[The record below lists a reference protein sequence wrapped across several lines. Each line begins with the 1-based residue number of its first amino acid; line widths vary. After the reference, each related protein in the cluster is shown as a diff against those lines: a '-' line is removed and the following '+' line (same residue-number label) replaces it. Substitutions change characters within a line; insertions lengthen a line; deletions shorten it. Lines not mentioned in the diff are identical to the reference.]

1 MEFKL
6 PTVERDIAMAN
17 LLYAW
22 SVGWDSDPRWQEA
35 AQRLWSELL
44 MRADGE
50 GGREVRRGGGCEVN
64 EKGMLPNSSSKWK
77 RLSSRS

>member
-35 AQRLWSELL
+35 AQRLWVEE
-44 MRADGE
+44 DPPE
-50 GGREVRRGGGCEVN
+50 EQP
-64 EKGMLPNSSSKWK
+64 KKP
-77 RLSSRS
+77 

>member
-1 MEFKL
+1 MEFKFSA
-6 PTVERDIAMAN
+6 VERDIAMAN

-35 AQRLWSELL
+35 AQRLWSEFL

-50 GGREVRRGGGCEVN
+50 EEGCED
-64 EKGMLPNSSSKWK
+64 EKQPFFSG
-77 RLSSRS
+77 